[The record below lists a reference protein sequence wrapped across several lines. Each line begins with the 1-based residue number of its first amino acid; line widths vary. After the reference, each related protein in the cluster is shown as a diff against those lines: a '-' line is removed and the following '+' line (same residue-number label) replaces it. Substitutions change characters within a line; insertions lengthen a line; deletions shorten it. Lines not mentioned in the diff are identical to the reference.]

1 MFCGSIA
8 LFALQYN
15 CNVVKLFA
23 PKMMVNEEKGLRI
36 ERVDDKTVKCYLS
49 LDELEAYQIDYK
61 DFLSRTPKAKEVVQ
75 EIMEQAAAQVGYK
88 PPQFAFDLQIMM
100 LPDQGMVLT
109 FSEKDPLDSKE
120 GKAFLDY
127 IKEIQKEVVEKLA
140 PGLKEKPA
148 AKVKES
154 PEPAPKPER
163 AVFMF
168 DSIGRII
175 ELAKV
180 LPKNLR
186 VDTALYEMDGAYYLG
201 LNKGRASY
209 DRYSRICI
217 CAMEYGRI
225 YGATEDAVMYVEEH
239 GNCIMAEKVLNLL
252 QKS

>member
-1 MFCGSIA
+1 
-8 LFALQYN
+8 
-15 CNVVKLFA
+15 
-23 PKMMVNEEKGLRI
+23 LRI

-61 DFLSRTPKAKEVVQ
+61 DFLSRTPKAKEVVS

-127 IKEIQKEVVEKLA
+127 IKEIRKEVVDKLLLE
-140 PGLKEKPA
+140 GKEKP
-148 AKVKES
+148 VS
-154 PEPAPKPER
+154 PGKQAPVPVPKPER
-163 AVFMF
+163 AVFLF

-186 VDTALYEMDGAYYLG
+186 VDTALYEIDGAYYLS

-209 DRYSRICI
+209 DRYSKICI
-217 CAMEYGRI
+217 CAMEYGKV
-225 YGATEDAVMYVEEH
+225 YGATEDAILYVEEH
-239 GNCIMAEKVLNLL
+239 GNCIMNSKVLNLL